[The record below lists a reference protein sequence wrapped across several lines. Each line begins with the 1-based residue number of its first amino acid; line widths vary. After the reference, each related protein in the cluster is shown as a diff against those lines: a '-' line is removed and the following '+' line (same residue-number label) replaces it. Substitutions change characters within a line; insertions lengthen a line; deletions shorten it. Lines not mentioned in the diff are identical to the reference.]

1 MRKMTTLRTIAAVSP
16 IPNADRLE
24 LYTVDGW
31 HVVGQ
36 KGEFKV
42 GEKVF
47 YAEIDSMLPLS
58 DERFAFLAPRGE
70 KLAISPYTGEE
81 GRYHRLK
88 TAKLRGQISQGLIF
102 PAEELPDE
110 DGDYSKALGIFK
122 YEPPET
128 AEGVIGD
135 MPGWIEKTDE
145 ERVQNLV
152 PELWE
157 QFQSYPDWV
166 ATEKVDG
173 ESTTIYVEYENGEF
187 HCGVCGRNKEF
198 EERPGEIHWKLARTP
213 MINNMSPIDYLE
225 NLCTR
230 DALGQGSD
238 FKVSYVLQ
246 GELFGPGIQQNR
258 LGVSEKQILFFNL
271 VKNGKRIPLHEI
283 YHYFDELLAV
293 WVPRHIHIDF
303 PKTIEQAIKQ
313 PDGIKSL
320 VKGAKPSAQIEGFVW
335 RCETDSETEDGE
347 KLSFKAISNV
357 YLLQEGD

>member
-1 MRKMTTLRTIAAVSP
+1 MRKMVTLRTISAVDP
-16 IPNADRLE
+16 IENADRLE
-24 LYTVDGW
+24 VYTVDGW
-31 HVVGQ
+31 KVVDQ
-36 KGEFKV
+36 KGLYKV

-47 YAEIDSMLPLS
+47 FAEIDALLPLS

-110 DGDYSKALGIFK
+110 DGDYSKALGVFK

-135 MPGWIEKTDE
+135 MPGWIEKTE
-145 ERVQNLV
+145 ENRIQNCDS
-152 PELWE
+152 ELWTK
-157 QFQSYPDWV
+157 FQSYPDWA
-166 ATEKVDG
+166 ATEKIDG

-213 MINNMSPIDYLE
+213 MINNMSPLDYLE

-246 GELFGPGIQQNR
+246 GELFGPGIQSNR
-258 LGVSEKQILFFNL
+258 LGVGEKQILFFNL
-271 VKNGKRIPLHEI
+271 IKNGKRIPLHEI
-283 YHYFDELLAV
+283 DHYFHELREV
-293 WVPRHIHIDF
+293 WVPIHVYQNF
-303 PKTIEQAIKQ
+303 PATPEEAIKQ
-313 PDGIKSL
+313 PDGIDSK
-320 VKGAKPSAQIEGFVW
+320 VKGAKPHAQIEGFVR
-335 RCETDSETEDGE
+335 RCYTDSETDDGT
-347 KLSFKAISNV
+347 KLSFKAISNI
-357 YLLQEGD
+357 YLLQEKE